1 MRISDWSSDV
11 CSSDLF
17 PATGVAVA
25 VAAAISVATVSIL
38 LRQIGRTEATTTT
51 VFWFT
56 ILSLPPLAIG
66 MFFFGQA
73 HDALTWG
80 LLAIIGLAGGMGQLC
95 LTGALRWAPVSV
107 VLPID
112 RKSGVSGKSVS
123 VRVGLGG
130 RRIIKK
136 KITR

>member
-1 MRISDWSSDV
+1 MAQPTPGQ
-11 CSSDLF
+11 C
-17 PATGVAVA
+17 PGTGVAVA

-56 ILSLPPLAIG
+56 ILSLSPLAIG

-80 LLAIIGLAGGMGQLC
+80 LFAILGLAGGSGQLC
-95 LTGALRWAPVSV
+95 MTEAPRRAPEAGGLCKCYYTVIWANSIGWF
-107 VLPID
+107 LWD
-112 RKSGVSGKSVS
+112 HCR
-123 VRVGLGG
+123 
-130 RRIIKK
+130 
-136 KITR
+136 